1 MSEIHGRTVMTDGF
15 PTHLLEAGDRSA
27 DDVLLLHGCGLGST
41 ASADWQAF
49 IPELAS
55 RYHVIVPDLV
65 GSGQTQHPAGHGEGM
80 RAWLRGRVRQVLSLD
95 WIHPETC
102 PSGPA
107 VSEDFE
113 QKRQHTVLWDCIDQ
127 MDDRYRLPMIL
138 FYRQGLSAKE
148 TALVLN
154 LPVMTVYSRLN
165 TAREMLQKQ
174 VRGQVKLAAPK
185 GEVKNA
191 RSIQNLQTAGLPACP
206 SAAPPLPAR
215 RPARPPAGGRGA
227 PPDGLR
233 QLP

>member
-1 MSEIHGRTVMTDGF
+1 MSELDRLIYHCQQGELDAFSELFQRCESQVYRLALTILKNEQDAEDAAQDVFLSVFRQINRFQYQAAFSTWLTAVVVNTCRD
-15 PTHLLEAGDRSA
+15 HLR
-27 DDVLLLHGCGLGST
+27 
-41 ASADWQAF
+41 
-49 IPELAS
+49 
-55 RYHVIVPDLV
+55 R
-65 GSGQTQHPAGHGEGM
+65 
-80 RAWLRGRVRQVLSLD
+80 RKVRQVLSLD

-102 PSGPA
+102 PSGPG

-185 GEVKNA
+185 GEV
-191 RSIQNLQTAGLPACP
+191 
-206 SAAPPLPAR
+206 
-215 RPARPPAGGRGA
+215 
-227 PPDGLR
+227 
-233 QLP
+233 